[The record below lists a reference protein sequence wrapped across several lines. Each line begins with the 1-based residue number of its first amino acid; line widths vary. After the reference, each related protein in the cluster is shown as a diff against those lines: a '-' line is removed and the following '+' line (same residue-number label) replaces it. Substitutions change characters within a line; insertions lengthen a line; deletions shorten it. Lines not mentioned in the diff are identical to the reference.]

1 MTGRPAGEGHL
12 DGRVAI
18 VTGGGRGLGAAL
30 ARGLAAAG
38 AQVVLAGRQ
47 LARCREVADKI
58 RGEGG
63 QASAIGAD
71 ISVTADR
78 SRLITHTVDTFGG
91 IDVLVNNAAILKP
104 HLALKVTEDELDEI
118 WAVNVKGP
126 VLLAQA
132 AHPYL
137 RAGAG
142 VIVNVAA
149 AGAFQPI
156 AGIGAYSAA
165 KAALV
170 NWTSTM
176 AKEWAADG
184 IRVNNLVPGPVATD
198 MILPRD
204 GGRRVEFE
212 SQMSKQT
219 LVGRL
224 AVPEDLVAAVVFL
237 CSDQS
242 TFMTGRALFMD
253 GGLLS

>member
-1 MTGRPAGEGHL
+1 MTGRQIGEGHV

-47 LARCREVADKI
+47 LAGCGEVADKI

-71 ISVTADR
+71 ISISADR
-78 SRLITHTVDTFGG
+78 ARLITHSVDTFGG

-104 HLALKVTEDELDEI
+104 HLLMKVTEDELDEI

-156 AGIGAYSAA
+156 AGIGAYSAV
-165 KAALV
+165 KAAFV
-170 NWTSTM
+170 NCTSTM
-176 AKEWAADG
+176 PKECAPDG
-184 IRVNNLVPGPVATD
+184 SRVNNLVPGPVATD
-198 MILPRD
+198 MILPRAAA
-204 GGRRVEFE
+204 RRGEFAGE
-212 SQMSKQT
+212 LS
-219 LVGRL
+219 
-224 AVPEDLVAAVVFL
+224 AA
-237 CSDQS
+237 
-242 TFMTGRALFMD
+242 
-253 GGLLS
+253 

>member
-1 MTGRPAGEGHL
+1 MTSRAAGEGYL

-47 LARCREVADKI
+47 LARCQEVVEKI
-58 RGEGG
+58 QGEGG
-63 QASAIGAD
+63 QASAIAAD

-78 SRLITHTVDTFGG
+78 CRLISHTVDAFGG

-104 HLALKVTEDELDEI
+104 HLVLKVTEDELDEI
-118 WAVNVKGP
+118 WAVNLKGP

-132 AHPYL
+132 AHPHL
-137 RAGAG
+137 RSGGGGA
-142 VIVNVAA
+142 VDVAA
-149 AGAFQPI
+149 AGAFQPM

-176 AKEWAADG
+176 A
-184 IRVNNLVPGPVATD
+184 
-198 MILPRD
+198 
-204 GGRRVEFE
+204 
-212 SQMSKQT
+212 
-219 LVGRL
+219 
-224 AVPEDLVAAVVFL
+224 
-237 CSDQS
+237 
-242 TFMTGRALFMD
+242 
-253 GGLLS
+253 